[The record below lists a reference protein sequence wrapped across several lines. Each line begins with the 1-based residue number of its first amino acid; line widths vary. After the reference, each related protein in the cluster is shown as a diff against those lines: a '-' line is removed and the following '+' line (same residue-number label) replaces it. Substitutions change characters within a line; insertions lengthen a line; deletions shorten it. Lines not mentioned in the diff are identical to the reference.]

1 MIVDSRKN
9 KLVKVNA
16 MELKAEFKRKCAGGL
31 PWSVRCEQA
40 GIGNTW
46 LQNGVY
52 KYAKVE
58 NDQRLIFAYVIADK
72 YEKAC
77 AMFGIDPCDYCDE
90 WAEFKGIKQA
100 HSKSEKA
107 VETDNSALLTVM
119 CEIAANLS
127 EINAN
132 IVRLGNV
139 QMQIFEKMQ
148 KPITKPTA
156 NSPRAMANN

>member
-1 MIVDSRKN
+1 MITDNRGN
-9 KLVKVNA
+9 KLVKINA
-16 MELKAEFKRKCAGGL
+16 LELKAEFKRKCVKGA
-31 PWSVRCEQA
+31 PWSVRCDQI

-46 LQNGVY
+46 IQNGIY
-52 KYAKVE
+52 KYARVE
-58 NDQRLIFAYVIADK
+58 KDNKLIYAYANAEK

-77 AMFGIDPCDYCDE
+77 DALGVDPTKCCDE

-100 HSKSEKA
+100 HSKPEKA

-156 NSPRAMANN
+156 NSPRSMVNN